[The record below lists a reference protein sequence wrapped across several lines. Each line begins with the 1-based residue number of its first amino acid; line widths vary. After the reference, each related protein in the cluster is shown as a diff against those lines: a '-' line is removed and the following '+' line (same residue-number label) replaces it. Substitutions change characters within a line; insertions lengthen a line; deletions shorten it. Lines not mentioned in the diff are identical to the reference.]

1 MLVSAALLIF
11 ATCGGG
17 QEPFVDTCP
26 NDVPDACPAVP
37 PSYAA
42 DVAPLLHDRCG
53 ACHTVDGL
61 ATVYPYDTYEQ
72 VKAQRLGILSQLHS
86 CLMPPADQPQP
97 TAAERQTIFSWL
109 VCGAM
114 NN

>member
-1 MLVSAALLIF
+1 MAAALLIF
-11 ATCGGG
+11 ATCSGGPP
-17 QEPFVDTCP
+17 PFVDTCP

-61 ATVYPYDTYEQ
+61 ATIYPYDTYMQ
-72 VKAQRLGILSQLHS
+72 VKSQRLGILSQLHS

-109 VCGAM
+109 VCGAKD
-114 NN
+114 N